1 MRRNDLVSSL
11 MSSHDTE
18 CCGCAS
24 CYDACPKHCISM
36 MPDNDG
42 FLYPIV
48 DLSACVDC
56 GQCDKVCPIRHP
68 YMEEKPITTLAVIN
82 RDETIR
88 LQSSSGGFFH
98 ALAELVIQKSG
109 VVFGARFDERWNVR
123 IDCADTIEG
132 IEKFMGAKYVQA
144 DLNEAY
150 GKVKRYLHDDRWV
163 LFTGLPC
170 QVSGL
175 NHFLSHDY
183 DKLITAECVCHSV
196 PSPKVWNGYVE
207 AIAKGR
213 NVTNVNF
220 RNKGTGWRHYAYQ
233 MVVDFENGQSF
244 KALSSSNLYMKGL
257 IQNLTTRPS
266 CSECI
271 AKNGRSHADFS
282 MGDYWGAWDLQHEMD
297 DDKGTSIVVVH
308 TQKALDI
315 IPKLKVKAE
324 PADLEKAK
332 KYNLG
337 LTEPTPLHK
346 NYRRFFRSLERMP
359 MDRLLSK
366 YLNDPKPVFKSFARR
381 IFGNGTIQMVKKVI
395 GRL

>member
-1 MRRNDLVSSL
+1 
-11 MSSHDTE
+11 
-18 CCGCAS
+18 
-24 CYDACPKHCISM
+24 
-36 MPDNDG
+36 
-42 FLYPIV
+42 
-48 DLSACVDC
+48 
-56 GQCDKVCPIRHP
+56 
-68 YMEEKPITTLAVIN
+68 
-82 RDETIR
+82 
-88 LQSSSGGFFH
+88 
-98 ALAELVIQKSG
+98 
-109 VVFGARFDERWNVR
+109 
-123 IDCADTIEG
+123 
-132 IEKFMGAKYVQA
+132 
-144 DLNEAY
+144 
-150 GKVKRYLHDDRWV
+150 
-163 LFTGLPC
+163 
-170 QVSGL
+170 
-175 NHFLSHDY
+175 
-183 DKLITAECVCHSV
+183 
-196 PSPKVWNGYVE
+196 
-207 AIAKGR
+207 
-213 NVTNVNF
+213 
-220 RNKGTGWRHYAYQ
+220 
-233 MVVDFENGQSF
+233 
-244 KALSSSNLYMKGL
+244 MKGL